1 MGDIMDQIKVMAV
14 TDNEEKRFEI
24 KSLLNAPEIAFV
36 GFSKAGIVAIEKAVS
51 LRANVL
57 LIYYGEG
64 ETEAIE
70 VAERIYTTLPGCAV
84 IMLCD
89 AMDISVVERA
99 MAVGVRKVICLPVE
113 QKNLVENIVM
123 AFNMEK
129 ARALNDTKVVQSWQ
143 SKIITVFGTKGGV
156 GKTTISVNLAV
167 ALAKSGSKVALIDT
181 DLQFGDVNVYLDIEP
196 KETIGDLV
204 QERNTFD
211 IETLKSFMML
221 HSSGVSVLCGTKSP
235 EFADFITGD
244 HIDKIL
250 NTLRPYFDYII
261 IDSSTKLD
269 DISIAAMDG
278 SDIVLMLVSLDIV
291 TIRNA
296 KISMDV
302 IERLQQKDKI
312 RLVVNRDF
320 DSKISVKDVQK
331 ILGMPVIHRIPS
343 DFKTAVSSL
352 NKGIPLVIDTPR
364 SPIGSTLLKLG
375 EIIKAQ

>member
-1 MGDIMDQIKVMAV
+1 MEIIKVMAV
-14 TDNEEKRFEI
+14 ADNEAKRFEI
-24 KSLLNAPEIAFV
+24 KSLLTAPEIAFV
-36 GFSKAGIVAIEKAVS
+36 GFSKNGIPAIEKAVS

-57 LIYYGEG
+57 LMYYGAG
-64 ETEAIE
+64 ETDTIE
-70 VAERIYTTLPGCAV
+70 VAERIYTSLPGCAV
-84 IMLCD
+84 IILCD
-89 AMDISVVERA
+89 TLDISVVERA
-99 MAVGVRKVICLPVE
+99 MNAGVRKVICLPVD
-113 QKNLVENIVM
+113 QKYLIENIIL
-123 AFNMEK
+123 AYNMEK
-129 ARALNDTKVVQSWQ
+129 ARAKNDNKVVQSWK

-204 QERNTFD
+204 QDRSTFD

-235 EFADFITGD
+235 EFADFITSD

-250 NTLRPYFDYII
+250 NTLRPYYDYII
-261 IDSSTKLD
+261 IDSSTNLD
-269 DISIAAMDG
+269 DISIATMDG

-302 IERLQQKDKI
+302 IERLQQKDKV
-312 RLVVNRDF
+312 RLVINRNF
-320 DSKISVKDVQK
+320 DSEISVKDVQR
-331 ILGMPVIHRIPS
+331 ILGMPVIHSIPS

-352 NKGIPLVIDTPR
+352 NKGIPLVVDAPR
-364 SPIGSTLLKLG
+364 STIGSMLLKLG
-375 EIIKAQ
+375 EIIKKQ